1 MSKKIKPNH
10 LKKLL
15 KTWSVTTPEERRAF
29 LDLVAAES
37 RASGH
42 QASMT
47 ASLEDP
53 ETVLASEAAADIGRE
68 TELLIANGRY
78 LLPSTIARIEVVM
91 RKRRMT
97 PSAIMGELGF
107 SARDPSLAR
116 ALAMKAA
123 LRLSVVKA
131 LEGWLCDNEAQ
142 FAAPLGRVAADG
154 K

>member
-15 KTWSVTTPEERRAF
+15 KTWSVAEPEERRAF
-29 LDLVAAES
+29 LDLVAAET
-37 RASGH
+37 RAAGLE
-42 QASMT
+42 ASIPMPTEEKEAGLVGT
-47 ASLEDP
+47 AAGDAGLEP
-53 ETVLASEAAADIGRE
+53 EV
-68 TELLIANGRY
+68 LIANGRY
-78 LLPSTIARIEVVM
+78 LLPSTIARIETVM
-91 RKRRMT
+91 RARRMT

-131 LEGWLCDNEAQ
+131 LESWLTDNEDSSS
-142 FAAPLGRVAADG
+142 APPGLASAEGG
-154 K
+154 

>member
-15 KTWSVTTPEERRAF
+15 KTWSAAAPEERRAF

-37 RASGH
+37 RAAGVEAAMPISP
-42 QASMT
+42 
-47 ASLEDP
+47 EEKEVDRV
-53 ETVLASEAAADIGRE
+53 ETVGADIASEPE
-68 TELLIANGRY
+68 VLIANGRY
-78 LLPSTIARIEVVM
+78 LLPSTIARIETVM
-91 RKRRMT
+91 RARRMT

-131 LEGWLCDNEAQ
+131 LESWLADNEVLT
-142 FAAPLGRVAADG
+142 AAPLGQTGAEG
-154 K
+154 G